1 MSFERRADIHP
12 VRKPKFLR
20 PLPMVFITMARKSG
34 GPTLG
39 AERGRRDAVLFE
51 KGKSS
56 GQGISGHRMSPVRS
70 HFGSGKSGGPIWG
83 AERGKRDAVL
93 SEKGKSSGQAPLAKN
108 KRYRGREKW
117 RTYFGGRKGRLLPE
131 KGRSSGQGIAGRSE
145 SPVPKLPNALVRK
158 KWRADF
164 GGRMGR
170 VRRETP
176 PPKGSLVSGSPRS
189 YPVTRPS
196 PERKSGGPIWGADD
210 FGAGRTLV
218 VREND
223 GPPRGRWPCP
233 VVPIGRFLSWDEW
246 RTDFGGKSG
255 GPT

>member
-1 MSFERRADIHP
+1 MCR
-12 VRKPKFLR
+12 LR
-20 PLPMVFITMARKSG
+20 EGQTSTRSVSQNSSGRSRWFSLRWPGKSG

-93 SEKGKSSGQAPLAKN
+93 SEKGKSSGQAPLAKY

-145 SPVPKLPNALVRK
+145 SPVL
-158 KWRADF
+158 
-164 GGRMGR
+164 
-170 VRRETP
+170 
-176 PPKGSLVSGSPRS
+176 
-189 YPVTRPS
+189 
-196 PERKSGGPIWGADD
+196 
-210 FGAGRTLV
+210 
-218 VREND
+218 
-223 GPPRGRWPCP
+223 
-233 VVPIGRFLSWDEW
+233 
-246 RTDFGGKSG
+246 
-255 GPT
+255 